1 MLLTVVLCDGLQARQ
16 IDVVAGEGVQ
26 AAIDKAEPGDVVRLL
41 KGKHN
46 GAVTIDRAVELT
58 GEQGAIVDGLG
69 SGNAITV
76 NAPDAIVRGL
86 EVHGSGDNMPD
97 LNSGVF
103 VAKPP
108 RAHASRTID

>member
-46 GAVTIDRAVELT
+46 GAVTIDRAIELS
-58 GEQGAIVDGLG
+58 GEPCRCRRTWLG
-69 SGNAITV
+69 QCHNGQRAGRDRAWAGSAWLGRKHAR
-76 NAPDAIVRGL
+76 PQFRDFRGKNR
-86 EVHGSGDNMPD
+86 HG
-97 LNSGVF
+97 
-103 VAKPP
+103 
-108 RAHASRTID
+108 RTR

>member
-46 GAVTIDRAVELT
+46 GAVTIDRAIELT
-58 GEQGAIVDGLG
+58 GEPGAVVDGLG
-69 SGNAITV
+69 GQCHNDQRTGCYRAW
-76 NAPDAIVRGL
+76 A
-86 EVHGSGDNMPD
+86 GSAWFG
-97 LNSGVF
+97 
-103 VAKPP
+103 
-108 RAHASRTID
+108 R